1 MSNPKLNFKDDSSAK
16 KTRSPPKK
24 ARVEQ
29 STPKKKKL
37 KLDADKAAEKAQH
50 LRFGKAE
57 LTPDELSRLSKAQKR
72 EMFTAHAARS
82 AAHREIDQYEGDN
95 VGVQAL
101 SEGEKTAGNV
111 RDISKSR
118 YARKLKKKA
127 KMQGK
132 KKTCTTKSAA
142 QEATAAQN
150 AGASGT
156 SEGASNWLSRWKQ
169 RQEIHKNYYAA
180 ARSGGTAAQ
189 TAGGK
194 KAASSSA
201 SAARSGV
208 EQVVDKR
215 VELIA
220 AHFNEYVANEP
231 KVSFRN
237 GQFIVTDGQHTIEG
251 RILRNGGKDLPI
263 LCKVY
268 TGMTVE
274 QEALLFAEQNGFSA
288 PLTAGIKLRAK
299 VVGGDAIS
307 KAFLA
312 ATNRVGLSLN
322 YDSQQLTDYRVGC
335 VGTAFRL
342 YKQMGEPLYCET
354 MRLIVAAW
362 EGKPDSFRASV
373 LKGMMHFVELY
384 HGEFSEERLVRAL
397 RSIHPVDIYRIGQ
410 DDPAKLRG
418 WKKYVFPIYTAYNGK
433 CRKDALP
440 MKF

>member
-57 LTPDELSRLSKAQKR
+57 LTPDELSRLSKARKR

-150 AGASGT
+150 AGDPAPARGLPTGSPDGNSGRKST
-156 SEGASNWLSRWKQ
+156 RTTMLLPGQ
-169 RQEIHKNYYAA
+169 
-180 ARSGGTAAQ
+180 AAQ
-189 TAGGK
+189 
-194 KAASSSA
+194 
-201 SAARSGV
+201 R
-208 EQVVDKR
+208 R
-215 VELIA
+215 RL
-220 AHFNEYVANEP
+220 
-231 KVSFRN
+231 
-237 GQFIVTDGQHTIEG
+237 
-251 RILRNGGKDLPI
+251 
-263 LCKVY
+263 
-268 TGMTVE
+268 
-274 QEALLFAEQNGFSA
+274 
-288 PLTAGIKLRAK
+288 
-299 VVGGDAIS
+299 
-307 KAFLA
+307 LA
-312 ATNRVGLSLN
+312 AKRLHPAVHLRHGL
-322 YDSQQLTDYRVGC
+322 
-335 VGTAFRL
+335 A
-342 YKQMGEPLYCET
+342 
-354 MRLIVAAW
+354 
-362 EGKPDSFRASV
+362 
-373 LKGMMHFVELY
+373 
-384 HGEFSEERLVRAL
+384 
-397 RSIHPVDIYRIGQ
+397 
-410 DDPAKLRG
+410 
-418 WKKYVFPIYTAYNGK
+418 
-433 CRKDALP
+433 
-440 MKF
+440 